1 MEFLINNNS
10 NNKRLNMLAK
20 VIYIPVIYIGPQSH
34 VPEVNESAKRL
45 INDLDITDGD
55 KLAFSISDVH

>member
-1 MEFLINNNS
+1 
-10 NNKRLNMLAK
+10 MLAK